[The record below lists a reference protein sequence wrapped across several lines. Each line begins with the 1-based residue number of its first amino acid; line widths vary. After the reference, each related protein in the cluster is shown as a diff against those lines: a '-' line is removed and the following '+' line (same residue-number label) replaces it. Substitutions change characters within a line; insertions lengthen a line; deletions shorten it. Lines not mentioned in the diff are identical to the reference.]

1 MNAWGKIN
9 AFNGDNMEQEKKF
22 FATTAGIV
30 TVVIIV
36 LCCCCLA
43 IAIGGFGSLFWV
55 ASQATP
61 PFIDES
67 PAYDFDSPSPVPFDA
82 NPVTPTSPA
91 IIRPILDEIS
101 TETLGTLKNT
111 IVPEN
116 DPRELACR
124 LKNICG
130 VPETFHQG
138 PFETGA
144 KKQFWVLN
152 VQTIEYRQLTAS
164 LAYKTDVAYF
174 WVEEGVRFSQ
184 GEAESLVD
192 AFSEKMVPTN
202 REFFG
207 AEPSPGIDGDPH
219 IHLLYA
225 RGIGGSTAGYFS
237 SADALHPL
245 VNEYSNGHEM
255 FVFNA
260 DNSPLTDT
268 YTYGVLAHEFQHM
281 IHFGR
286 DRNETT
292 WLNEGF
298 SELAVLLN
306 GYSTGFKDSSYLSR
320 PDLQLTDWGP
330 DVGQNA
336 PYYGAS
342 FLFTTYF
349 LERFGKEATQSL
361 VRDAAN
367 GMDSV
372 DNVLES
378 IDATDALTGQPIRAD
393 DLFMDWAVTNY
404 LLDTSVDDGRFT
416 YQLHQPRSR
425 AAEAKAFNTCPAEF
439 SDTVNQYGVDYI
451 RFSCQGQYIL
461 RFEGSTT
468 TTLLPV
474 DAYSGKY
481 AFWSNKGDESDM
493 TLTREFDFS
502 GVSGPL
508 TLHYRTW
515 YDIEEGWDYAYLQA
529 STDGGQTWQILL
541 TPSGTAEDPAG
552 NAYGWGYTGSSGGWI
567 EESVDL
573 SQFAGQNVL
582 LRFEYITDA
591 AINGEG
597 LLIDDISIPEI
608 DYFFDFEE
616 GEDGWQAEGFARIE
630 NLLPQTFRLMLISK
644 GEQTTVQAIT
654 VNPDQTAE
662 ISLDLG
668 GEVDEIILVV
678 SGTTRFTR
686 SLGSYIVTV
695 E

>member
-1 MNAWGKIN
+1 
-9 AFNGDNMEQEKKF
+9 MEQEKNF

-30 TVVIIV
+30 TAVIII
-36 LCCCCLA
+36 LCCCCIA
-43 IAIGGFGSLFWV
+43 IAAGGFGSLFLL
-55 ASQATP
+55 ASQAEARYSEET
-61 PFIDES
+61 
-67 PAYDFDSPSPVPFDA
+67 PAYDFGSPSPVPFEA
-82 NPVTPTSPA
+82 KPVTPDAPV
-91 IIRPILDEIS
+91 IIRPNQDEIS
-101 TETLGTLKNT
+101 PEMLATLKNT

-124 LKNICG
+124 LKNVCN
-130 VPETFHQG
+130 VAETFSQG
-138 PFETGA
+138 PFEIGA
-144 KKQFWVLN
+144 KKQFWVMN
-152 VQTIEYRQLTAS
+152 VQTIEYRQLTAG

-174 WVEEGVRFSQ
+174 WVEDGIRFNQ
-184 GEAESLVD
+184 REAEALVD
-192 AFSEKMVPTN
+192 AFSQKMVPTN

-207 AEPSPGIDGDPH
+207 MEPSPGIDGDPR
-219 IHLLYA
+219 ISLLYA

-237 SADALHPL
+237 SSDALHPL

-286 DRNETT
+286 DRNETS

-320 PDLQLTDWGP
+320 PDMQLTDWGP

-349 LERFGKEATQSL
+349 LERFGQEATQAL

-372 DNVLES
+372 DNVLGS
-378 IDATDALTGQPIRAD
+378 IGATDPLTGQPIRAD
-393 DLFMDWAVTNY
+393 DLFMDWAVANY
-404 LLDTSVDDGRFT
+404 LLDNSIGDGRFA
-416 YQLHQPRSR
+416 YQLYQPRRPAS
-425 AAEAKAFNTCPAEF
+425 EAKAFTSCPAEF

-451 RFSCQGQYIL
+451 RFSCKGQYTL
-461 RFEGSTT
+461 RFEGSTI

-502 GVSGPL
+502 NLSGPL
-508 TLHYRTW
+508 TLNYRIW
-515 YDIEEGWDYAYLQA
+515 HDIEEGWDYAYLQA

-541 TPSGTAEDPAG
+541 TPSGTADDPAG
-552 NAYGWGYTGSSGGWI
+552 NAYGWGYTGNSGGWV
-567 EESVDL
+567 EETVDL

-591 AINGEG
+591 AVNGEG
-597 LLIDDISIPEI
+597 LLLDDISIPEI
-608 DYFFDFEE
+608 DYFDDFEA
-616 GEDGWQAEGFARIE
+616 GQDGWQAEGFARVE
-630 NLLPQTFRLMLISK
+630 NLLPQIFQLALIRK
-644 GEQTTVQAIT
+644 GGQTTVETIT

-662 ISLDLG
+662 ITIDLG
-668 GEVDEIILVV
+668 GDVKEVTLVV
-678 SGTTRFTR
+678 SGATRFTR
-686 SLGSYIVTV
+686 SVGSYWVTLK
-695 E
+695 

>member
-1 MNAWGKIN
+1 
-9 AFNGDNMEQEKKF
+9 MEQEKNF

-30 TVVIIV
+30 AAVIII
-36 LCCCCLA
+36 LCCCCIA
-43 IAIGGFGSLFWV
+43 IAAGGFGSLFLV
-55 ASQATP
+55 AGQAARP
-61 PFIDES
+61 QVDES
-67 PAYDFDSPSPVPFDA
+67 LPYDFDFPSPVPFNA
-82 NPVTPTSPA
+82 NPVTPAAPV
-91 IIRPILDEIS
+91 IIRPPLDTIS
-101 TETLGTLKNT
+101 TETLETLKNT

-116 DPRELACR
+116 NPSELACR
-124 LKNICG
+124 LKNVCN
-130 VPETFHQG
+130 VAETFAQG
-138 PFETGA
+138 PFETGV
-144 KKQFWVLN
+144 KKQFWVMN
-152 VQTIEYRQLTAS
+152 VQTIQYRQLTAA

-174 WVEEGVRFSQ
+174 WVEEGVRFKQ
-184 GEAESLVD
+184 KDAEALVD
-192 AFSEKMVPTN
+192 AFSQKMAPTN

-207 AEPSPGIDGDPH
+207 MEPSPGIDGDPR

-225 RGIGGSTAGYFS
+225 RGIGGNTAGYFS
-237 SADALHPL
+237 SSDARHP
-245 VNEYSNGHEM
+245 VVSEYSNGHEM

-286 DRNETT
+286 DRNETS

-306 GYSTGFKDSSYLSR
+306 NYSTGFKDSSYLSN

-349 LERFGKEATQSL
+349 LERLGQDATQAL

-378 IDATDALTGQPIRAD
+378 IGAADPLTGHPILAD
-393 DLFMDWAVTNY
+393 DLFMDWAVANY
-404 LLDTSVDDGRFT
+404 LLDSSIGDGRFA
-416 YQLHQPRSR
+416 YRLYQPRSK
-425 AAEAKAFNTCPAEF
+425 AAESKAFKTCPVEY
-439 SDTVNQYGVDYI
+439 SDMVNQYGIDYI
-451 RFSCQGQYIL
+451 RFSCKGQYIL
-461 RFEGSTT
+461 RFEGSTI

-502 GVSGPL
+502 NVSGPL
-508 TLHYRTW
+508 TLNYRTW

-529 STDGGQTWQILL
+529 STDGGQTWQILI
-541 TPSGTAEDPAG
+541 TPSGTAHDPAG
-552 NAYGWGYTGSSGGWI
+552 NAYGWGYTGSSSGWA

-573 SQFAGQNVL
+573 SQFAGKKTL

-591 AINGEG
+591 AVNGEG
-597 LLIDDISIPEI
+597 LLLDDISIPEI
-608 DYFFDFEE
+608 DYFDDFEA
-616 GEDGWQAEGFARIE
+616 GQGGWQAEGFAWVE
-630 NLLPQTFRLMLISK
+630 NLLPQTFRLALIRQGS
-644 GEQTTVQAIT
+644 QTTVETVA

-662 ISLDLG
+662 IILNLG
-668 GEVDEIILVV
+668 GDVDEVILVV
-678 SGTTRFTR
+678 SGAARFTR
-686 SLGSYIVTV
+686 SLGSYLVTV

>member
-1 MNAWGKIN
+1 
-9 AFNGDNMEQEKKF
+9 MEQEKSSF
-22 FATTAGIV
+22 TSTPVII
-30 TVVIIV
+30 TVIIV
-36 LCCCCLA
+36 LLCCCCIVLA
-43 IAIGGFGSLFWV
+43 AGGFGGLLWLGGEQANQSYMDETPVYDPTPFEPNP
-55 ASQATP
+55 SATP
-61 PFIDES
+61 T
-67 PAYDFDSPSPVPFDA
+67 APVI
-82 NPVTPTSPA
+82 V
-91 IIRPILDEIS
+91 RPNIDEIS
-101 TETLGTLKNT
+101 TETLETLKNA

-124 LKNICG
+124 LKNICN
-130 VPETFHQG
+130 VPETFPQG
-138 PFETGA
+138 PFEVGDI
-144 KKQFWVLN
+144 KQFWVLN
-152 VQTIEYRQLTAS
+152 GETITYRQISAT
-164 LAYKTDVAYF
+164 LAYKTEVAYF

-184 GEAESLVD
+184 EEAKALAD

-207 AEPSPGIDGDPH
+207 QEPSPGIDADPH
-219 IHLLYA
+219 IYLLYA
-225 RGIGGSTAGYFS
+225 SDIGSNTAGYFS
-237 SADALHPL
+237 SADAQHPL
-245 VNEYSNGHEM
+245 VNEYANGHEM

-260 DNSPLTDT
+260 DNSPLSDT

-286 DRNETT
+286 DRNETS

-306 GYSTGFKDSSYLSR
+306 KYSTGFKDSSYLSQ

-349 LERFGKEATQSL
+349 LERFGEQATQAL
-361 VRDAAN
+361 VRETDN
-367 GMDSV
+367 SMDSV
-372 DNVLES
+372 DNVLQA
-378 IDATDALTGQPIRAD
+378 INATDPRSGQPIRAD
-393 DLFMDWAVTNY
+393 DLFMDWAVANY
-404 LLDTSVDDGRFT
+404 LQDKSVDDGRYA
-416 YQLHQPRSR
+416 YQLYQPSR
-425 AAEAKAFNTCPAEF
+425 AAAEAKAFSSCPAEY

-451 RFSCQGQYIL
+451 RFSCEGKFTL
-461 RFEGSTT
+461 RFEGSTA

-493 TLTREFDFS
+493 TLTREFDFTNVTGS
-502 GVSGPL
+502 L
-508 TLHYRTW
+508 TLNYRAW
-515 YDIEEGWDYAYLQA
+515 YNIEEGWDYAYLQA

-541 TPSGTAEDPAG
+541 TPSGTSEDPAG
-552 NAYGWGYTGSSGGWI
+552 NAYGWGYTGLSDGWI

-573 SQFAGQNVL
+573 SQFARQKVL

-591 AINGEG
+591 AVNGEG
-597 LLIDDISIPEI
+597 LMVDDISIPEI
-608 DYFFDFEE
+608 DYFADFEE
-616 GEDGWQAEGFARIE
+616 GADNWQAEGFVRVE
-630 NLLPQTFRLMLISK
+630 NLLPQTFRLTLIRK
-644 GEQTTVQAIT
+644 GGQTTVETIT
-654 VNPDQTAE
+654 VTPDQTAE

-668 GEVDEIILVV
+668 SDTQEVILVV

-686 SLGSYIVTV
+686 GLGSYIVKI

>member
-1 MNAWGKIN
+1 
-9 AFNGDNMEQEKKF
+9 MEQEKNF
-22 FATTAGIV
+22 FTTTTGIV
-30 TVVIIV
+30 TVIIIV
-36 LCCCCLA
+36 LCCCCIA
-43 IAIGGFGSLFWV
+43 IAVGGLGSLVLLF
-55 ASQATP
+55 ASQEVPPYIDTP
-61 PFIDES
+61 PS
-67 PAYDFDSPSPVPFDA
+67 YDFDSPSPSPF
-82 NPVTPTSPA
+82 NVTPDAPA
-91 IIRPILDEIS
+91 TPVIIRPNVDEIS
-101 TETLGTLKNT
+101 IETLETLKNT

-130 VPETFHQG
+130 VPETFPQG
-138 PFETGA
+138 PFEVND
-144 KKQFWVLN
+144 KKQFWVMN
-152 VQTIEYRQLTAS
+152 VQTVEYRQLTAT
-164 LAYKTDVAYF
+164 LAYKTDIAYF
-174 WVEEGVRFSQ
+174 WVEEGVRFKQ
-184 GEAESLVD
+184 NEAKALVD
-192 AFSEKMVPTN
+192 AFSQKMAPTN

-207 AEPSPGIDGDPH
+207 MEPSPGIDGDPH
-219 IHLLYA
+219 IYLLYA

-237 SADALHPL
+237 SSDALHPR

-260 DNSPLTDT
+260 DNSPLSDE

-286 DRNETT
+286 DRNETS

-306 GYSTGFKDSSYLSR
+306 NYSTGFKDSSYLYQ

-349 LERFGKEATQSL
+349 LERFGQEATQML

-367 GMDSV
+367 SMDSV

-378 IDATDALTGQPIRAD
+378 IGATDSLTGQPTRAD
-393 DLFMDWAVTNY
+393 DLFTDWTIANV
-404 LLDTSVDDGRFT
+404 LLDKSIGDGRFA
-416 YQLHQPRSR
+416 YQLYQPSSK
-425 AAEAKAFNTCPAEF
+425 AAESTAFNKCPAEY

-451 RFSCQGQYIL
+451 RFSCKGQYIL
-461 RFEGSTT
+461 RFEGSTV

-508 TLHYRTW
+508 TLNYRTW

-529 STDGGQTWQILL
+529 SSDGGQTWQILL
-541 TPSGTAEDPAG
+541 TPSGTADNPAG

-567 EESVDL
+567 EESVDI
-573 SQFAGQNVL
+573 SQFAGRNVL

-591 AINGEG
+591 AVNGEG
-597 LLIDDISIPEI
+597 LLLDDISIPETN
-608 DYFFDFEE
+608 YFTDFEN
-616 GEDGWQAEGFARIE
+616 GAGDWQADGFARVE
-630 NLLPQTFRLMLISK
+630 NLLPQTFRLTLISK
-644 GEQTTVQAIT
+644 GSQTTVQSIP

-662 ISLDLG
+662 IDINLG
-668 GEVDEIILVV
+668 GDVKEAILVV
-678 SGTTRFTR
+678 SGVTRFTR
-686 SLGSYIVTV
+686 SVGSYSISVK
-695 E
+695 

>member
-1 MNAWGKIN
+1 
-9 AFNGDNMEQEKKF
+9 MEQEQNF
-22 FATTAGIV
+22 FTTTAGIV
-30 TVVIIV
+30 TVVIV
-36 LCCCCLA
+36 LLCCCCLA
-43 IAIGGFGSLFWV
+43 VAAGGFGGLLWLG
-55 ASQATP
+55 SQAAP
-61 PFIDES
+61 PYIDE
-67 PAYDFDSPSPVPFDA
+67 PPTYEYNTPSPFNP
-82 NPVTPTSPA
+82 NPVATPTAPVITRPA
-91 IIRPILDEIS
+91 LDEIS
-101 TETLGTLKNT
+101 TETLETLKNT

-124 LKNICG
+124 LKNICN
-130 VPETFHQG
+130 VPETFPQG
-138 PFETGA
+138 PFEVGA
-144 KKQFWVLN
+144 QKQFWVMN
-152 VQTIEYRQLTAS
+152 VQTIEYRQLTAN

-184 GEAESLVD
+184 SEAKDLVD
-192 AFSEKMVPTN
+192 AFSQKMVPTN

-207 AEPSPGIDGDPH
+207 MEPSPGIDGDPH
-219 IHLLYA
+219 IYLLYA

-237 SADALHPL
+237 SSDAQHPL
-245 VNEYSNGHEM
+245 VNQYSNGHEM

-260 DNSPLTDT
+260 DNSPLADP

-286 DRNETT
+286 DRNETS

-306 GYSTGFKDSSYLSR
+306 HYSTGFKDSSYLSR

-349 LERFGKEATQSL
+349 LQRFGEQATQAL
-361 VRDAAN
+361 VREADN
-367 GMDSV
+367 SMDSV
-372 DNVLES
+372 DKVLDA
-378 IDATDALTGQPIRAD
+378 IGATDPRSGQPIRAN
-393 DLFMDWAVTNY
+393 DLFMDWAIANY
-404 LLDTSVDDGRFT
+404 LLDQSVGDGRYA
-416 YQLHQPRSR
+416 YQRYQPFSK
-425 AAEAKAFNTCPAEF
+425 AAEARAFTTCPAEY

-451 RFSCQGQYIL
+451 RFSCKGKYTL
-461 RFEGSTT
+461 RFEGSTA
-468 TTLLPV
+468 TTLLPA

-493 TLTREFDFS
+493 TLTREFDFRS
-502 GVSGPL
+502 VTGPL
-508 TLHYRTW
+508 TLNYRIW

-529 STDGGQTWQILL
+529 SSDGGQTWQILL

-552 NAYGWGYTGSSGGWI
+552 NAYGWGYTGSSSGWI

-573 SQFAGQNVL
+573 SQLAGQTVL

-591 AINGEG
+591 AVNGEG
-597 LLIDDISIPEI
+597 IMVDDISIPEI
-608 DYFFDFEE
+608 NYFDDFET
-616 GEDGWQAEGFARIE
+616 GANGWQAEGFVRIE
-630 NLLPQTFRLMLISK
+630 NLLPQTFRLALIRK
-644 GEQTTVQAIT
+644 GGQTTVETIT

-662 ISLDLG
+662 INLDLG
-668 GEVDEIILVV
+668 GDTREVILLV

-686 SLGSYIVTV
+686 SVGSYLVTV
-695 E
+695 K

>member
-1 MNAWGKIN
+1 
-9 AFNGDNMEQEKKF
+9 MEQEKNF
-22 FATTAGIV
+22 FATTAGMV
-30 TVVIIV
+30 TAVILL
-36 LCCCCLA
+36 LCCCC
-43 IAIGGFGSLFWV
+43 IAITAGGFGSLFLF
-55 ASQATP
+55 ASQAAP
-61 PFIDES
+61 PYIDEP
-67 PAYDFDSPSPVPFDA
+67 PAYDFASPSPAPFDGKPA
-82 NPVTPTSPA
+82 TPTAPA
-91 IIRPILDEIS
+91 IVRPALDEIS
-101 TETLGTLKNT
+101 TETLETLENT
-111 IVPEN
+111 LVPEN
-116 DPRELACR
+116 NPRELACR
-124 LKNICG
+124 LKNICS
-130 VPETFHQG
+130 VPETFPQG

-152 VQTIEYRQLTAS
+152 IQTIEYRQLTAA
-164 LAYKTDVAYF
+164 LAYQTDVAYF

-184 GEAESLVD
+184 REAEALIH
-192 AFSEKMVPTN
+192 AFSLKMAPTN

-207 AEPSPGIDGDPH
+207 TEPSPGIDGDPR

-237 SADALHPL
+237 PSDALHPR
-245 VNEYSNGHEM
+245 VNEFSNGHEM

-260 DNSPLTDT
+260 DNSPLSDE

-286 DRNETT
+286 DRNEAS

-306 GYSTGFKDSSYLSR
+306 GYSIGLKDASYLSQ

-349 LERFGKEATQSL
+349 LERFGKEATQML
-361 VRDAAN
+361 ARDTAN
-367 GMDSV
+367 SMNSV
-372 DNVLES
+372 DNTLES
-378 IDATDALTGQPIRAD
+378 IGATDPLTGQPVRAD

-404 LLDTSVDDGRFT
+404 LLDQSVGDGRYA
-416 YQLHQPRSR
+416 YQLYQPRSR
-425 AAEAKAFNTCPAEF
+425 AAEAKAFDACPAEY
-439 SDTVNQYGVDYI
+439 SDTVNQHGVDYI
-451 RFSCQGQYIL
+451 HFSCQGEYTL

-493 TLTREFDFS
+493 TLTRAFDLT
-502 GVSGPL
+502 GITGPL
-508 TLHYRTW
+508 TLNYRTW

-529 STDGGQTWQILL
+529 STDGGQTWQILI
-541 TPSGTAEDPAG
+541 TPSGTANNPAG
-552 NAYGWGYTGSSGGWI
+552 NAYGWGYTGNSSGWV

-573 SQFAGQNVL
+573 SQFAGQNAL

-591 AINGEG
+591 AVNGEG
-597 LLIDDISIPEI
+597 LLVDDISIPEI
-608 DYFFDFEE
+608 DYFVDFEN
-616 GEDGWQAEGFARIE
+616 GADGWQAEGFARVE
-630 NLLPQTFRLMLISK
+630 NLLPQTFRLALIRK
-644 GEQTTVQAIT
+644 GSQTTVETIT
-654 VNPDQTAE
+654 LNPDQTAE
-662 ISLDLG
+662 IRLDLG
-668 GEVDEIILVV
+668 SETQEAILVV
-678 SGTTRFTR
+678 SGATRFTR
-686 SLGSYIVTV
+686 SPGSYKIAI

>member
-1 MNAWGKIN
+1 
-9 AFNGDNMEQEKKF
+9 MEQDKNI

-30 TVVIIV
+30 TAVIIL
-36 LCCCCLA
+36 LCCCCIALA
-43 IAIGGFGSLFWV
+43 AGGLGSLFLI
-55 ASQATP
+55 ASQAASP
-61 PFIDES
+61 YMDPN
-67 PAYDFDSPSPVPFDA
+67 PAYDFDSPSPAPFDT
-82 NPVTPTSPA
+82 NPVTPTAPA
-91 IIRPILDEIS
+91 ITRPALDAIS
-101 TETLGTLKNT
+101 PETLETLKNT
-111 IVPEN
+111 TVPEN
-116 DPRELACR
+116 NPSELACR
-124 LKNICG
+124 LKDTCN
-130 VPETFHQG
+130 VSATFTQG

-144 KKQFWVLN
+144 KKQFWVMN

-164 LAYKTDVAYF
+164 LAYKTNVAYF
-174 WVEEGVRFSQ
+174 WVEEGVRFNQ
-184 GEAESLVD
+184 KEAEALVQ

-207 AEPSPGIDGDPH
+207 MEPSPGIDGDPR

-225 RGIGGSTAGYFS
+225 TDIGSNTAGYFS
-237 SADALHPL
+237 SSDALHPL

-260 DNSPLTDT
+260 DNSPLSDT
-268 YTYGVLAHEFQHM
+268 YTFGVLAHEFQHM

-286 DRNETT
+286 DRNETS

-306 GYSTGFKDSSYLSR
+306 DYSTGFKDSSYLSD

-330 DVGQNA
+330 DVGANA

-349 LERFGKEATQSL
+349 LERFGQDATQSL

-372 DNVLES
+372 DNVLAS
-378 IDATDALTGQPIRAD
+378 IEATDPLTGQTILAD

-404 LLDTSVDDGRFT
+404 LLDQTVGDGRFA
-416 YQLHQPRSR
+416 YQLYQPRSK
-425 AAEAKAFNTCPAEF
+425 AAEAKAFKTCPVEY

-451 RFSCQGQYIL
+451 RFSCKGQYTL

-508 TLHYRTW
+508 TLSYRTW

-567 EESVDL
+567 EEMVDL
-573 SQFAGQNVL
+573 GQFAGQKVL

-591 AINGEG
+591 AVNGEG
-597 LLIDDISIPEI
+597 LLLDDISIPEI
-608 DYFFDFEE
+608 DYFSDFEA
-616 GEDGWQAEGFARIE
+616 GEDNWQAAGFARVQ
-630 NLLPQTFRLMLISK
+630 NLLPQTFRLALISQ
-644 GEQTTVQAIT
+644 GSQTTVQTIT

-668 GEVDEIILVV
+668 SEVDEVILLV

-686 SLGSYIVTV
+686 SLGSYIVTTR
-695 E
+695 

>member
-1 MNAWGKIN
+1 
-9 AFNGDNMEQEKKF
+9 MEQEKNF
-22 FATTAGIV
+22 FTTTLGIV
-30 TVVIIV
+30 TVVIV
-36 LCCCCLA
+36 LLCCCC
-43 IAIGGFGSLFWV
+43 IAVVAGGFGSLLWV
-55 ASQATP
+55 GSQVAPPYIDEPPSIDFYTPEPFNPNSDVPPTP
-61 PFIDES
+61 PVLVR
-67 PAYDFDSPSPVPFDA
+67 PAVE
-82 NPVTPTSPA
+82 
-91 IIRPILDEIS
+91 EIS
-101 TETLGTLKNT
+101 TETLETLKNT

-124 LKNICG
+124 LKNICS
-130 VPETFHQG
+130 VPETFPQG
-138 PFETGA
+138 PFEVGD
-144 KKQFWVLN
+144 KKQFWVMN
-152 VQTIEYRQLTAS
+152 VQTIQYRQLTAN

-184 GEAESLVD
+184 NEAKALVD
-192 AFSEKMVPTN
+192 AFSQKMVPTN

-207 AEPSPGIDGDPH
+207 MEPSPGIDGDPH
-219 IHLLYA
+219 IYLLYA
-225 RGIGGSTAGYFS
+225 RDIGGNTAGYFS
-237 SADALHPL
+237 SSDARHPL
-245 VNEYSNGHEM
+245 VDEHSNGHEM

-260 DNSPLTDT
+260 DNSPLSDT

-286 DRNETT
+286 DRNETS

-306 GYSTGFKDSSYLSR
+306 KYSTGFKDSSYLSQ

-349 LERFGKEATQSL
+349 LERFGTQATQSL
-361 VRDAAN
+361 VREAEN

-372 DNVLES
+372 DNVLAA
-378 IDATDALTGQPIRAD
+378 IGATDPLTKQPLRAD
-393 DLFMDWAVTNY
+393 DLFIDWAVANY
-404 LLDTSVDDGRFT
+404 LLDKSVADGR
-416 YQLHQPRSR
+416 YAYELYQPRRPAS
-425 AAEAKAFNTCPAEF
+425 EAKAFTTCPAEF
-439 SDTVNQYGVDYI
+439 SESVNQYGVDYI
-451 RFSCQGQYIL
+451 RFSCQGQYTL

-493 TLTREFDFS
+493 TLTRAFDFTN
-502 GVSGPL
+502 VTGPL
-508 TLHYRTW
+508 TLTYRAW

-529 STDGGQTWQILL
+529 SSDGGQTWQILL
-541 TPSGTAEDPAG
+541 TPSGTADDPAG
-552 NAYGWGYTGSSGGWI
+552 NSYGWGYTGSSGGWI

-573 SQFAGQNVL
+573 SQFTGQKVL

-591 AINGEG
+591 AVNGEG
-597 LLIDDISIPEI
+597 LMVDDISIPQI
-608 DYFFDFEE
+608 DYFDDFEN
-616 GEDGWQAEGFARIE
+616 GADGWQAEGFVRVE
-630 NLLPQTFRLMLISK
+630 NLLPQTFRLALIRK
-644 GEQTTVQAIT
+644 GGQTTVETIT

-662 ISLDLG
+662 ITLDLG
-668 GEVDEIILVV
+668 GDTREVILVV

-686 SLGSYIVTV
+686 SVGSYLITV
-695 E
+695 K

>member
-1 MNAWGKIN
+1 
-9 AFNGDNMEQEKKF
+9 MEQEKNF
-22 FATTAGIV
+22 FTTTLGIV
-30 TVVIIV
+30 TVVIV
-36 LCCCCLA
+36 LLCCCC
-43 IAIGGFGSLFWV
+43 IAVVASGFGGLLLF
-55 ASQATP
+55 ASQAAP
-61 PFIDES
+61 PYIDEY
-67 PAYDFDSPSPVPFDA
+67 PIYDYYTPSPF
-82 NPVTPTSPA
+82 NPDPVVTPTAPV
-91 IIRPILDEIS
+91 IVRPPLDEIS
-101 TETLGTLKNT
+101 TETIETLKNT
-111 IVPEN
+111 TVPEN

-124 LKNICG
+124 LKNICNIS
-130 VPETFHQG
+130 ETFPQG
-138 PFETGA
+138 PFEVGA
-144 KKQFWVLN
+144 KKQFWVMN
-152 VQTIEYRQLTAS
+152 VQTIEYRQLTAN

-184 GEAESLVD
+184 NEAKALVD
-192 AFSEKMVPTN
+192 AFSQKMVPTN

-207 AEPSPGIDGDPH
+207 MEPSPGIDGDPH
-219 IHLLYA
+219 IYLLYA

-237 SADALHPL
+237 SSDALHPL

-260 DNSPLTDT
+260 DNSPLSDT

-286 DRNETT
+286 DRNESS

-349 LERFGKEATQSL
+349 LERFGKEATQAL
-361 VRDAAN
+361 VREADN
-367 GMDSV
+367 SMDSV

-378 IDATDALTGQPIRAD
+378 IGATDPRTGQPLRAD
-393 DLFMDWAVTNY
+393 DLFMDWAVANF
-404 LLDTSVDDGRFT
+404 LLDKSIDDGR
-416 YQLHQPRSR
+416 YAYELYQPRRPAS
-425 AAEAKAFNTCPAEF
+425 EAKAFTACPAEF

-451 RFSCQGQYIL
+451 RFSCQGQYTL

-493 TLTREFDFS
+493 TLTRAFDFTN
-502 GVSGPL
+502 VTGPL
-508 TLHYRTW
+508 TLNYRTW

-529 STDGGQTWQILL
+529 SSDEGQTWQILL
-541 TPSGTAEDPAG
+541 TPSGTADDPAG

-573 SQFAGQNVL
+573 SQFAGQKVL

-591 AINGEG
+591 AVNGEG
-597 LLIDDISIPEI
+597 LLVDDISIPVI
-608 DYFFDFEE
+608 DYFDDFEN
-616 GEDGWQAEGFARIE
+616 GADGWQAEGFVRVE
-630 NLLPQTFRLMLISK
+630 NLLPQTFRLALIRK
-644 GEQTTVQAIT
+644 GGQTTVETIT
-654 VNPDQTAE
+654 VNPDQAAE
-662 ISLDLG
+662 ITIDLG
-668 GEVDEIILVV
+668 GDTREVILVV

-686 SLGSYIVTV
+686 SLGSYIVKI

>member
-1 MNAWGKIN
+1 
-9 AFNGDNMEQEKKF
+9 MEQEKNF
-22 FATTAGIV
+22 FATTLGIV
-30 TVVIIV
+30 TVIIV
-36 LCCCCLA
+36 LLCCCC
-43 IAIGGFGSLFWV
+43 IAIVAGGFGSLLWLGSQV
-55 ASQATP
+55 AP
-61 PFIDES
+61 PYIDE
-67 PAYDFDSPSPVPFDA
+67 PPIIDFYTPEPFDP
-82 NPVTPTSPA
+82 NPDITPTAPV
-91 IIRPILDEIS
+91 IVRPPLDEIS
-101 TETLGTLKNT
+101 TETLETLKNT

-124 LKNICG
+124 LKNICN
-130 VPETFHQG
+130 VPETFPQG
-138 PFETGA
+138 PFEVGT
-144 KKQFWVLN
+144 KKQFWVMN
-152 VQTIEYRQLTAS
+152 VQTIEYRQLTAN

-184 GEAESLVD
+184 NEAKALVD
-192 AFSEKMVPTN
+192 AFSQKMVPTN

-207 AEPSPGIDGDPH
+207 MEPSPGIDGDPH
-219 IHLLYA
+219 IYLLYA

-237 SADALHPL
+237 SSDAQHPL
-245 VNEYSNGHEM
+245 VNKYSNGHEM

-260 DNSPLTDT
+260 DNSPLSDT

-286 DRNETT
+286 DRNESS

-306 GYSTGFKDSSYLSR
+306 KYSTGFKDSSYLSN

-349 LERFGKEATQSL
+349 LERFGKEATQAL
-361 VRDAAN
+361 VREADN
-367 GMDSV
+367 SMDSV
-372 DNVLES
+372 DNVLQS
-378 IDATDALTGQPIRAD
+378 IGATDPRTGQPLRAD
-393 DLFMDWAVTNY
+393 DLFMDWATANY
-404 LLDTSVDDGRFT
+404 LLDPSVADGRYG
-416 YQLHQPRSR
+416 YQRYQPFKPAS
-425 AAEAKAFNTCPAEF
+425 EAKAFTSCPAEF
-439 SDTVNQYGVDYI
+439 SDTVNQYGADYI
-451 RFSCQGQYIL
+451 RFACQGQYTL

-493 TLTREFDFS
+493 TLTRAFDFTN
-502 GVSGPL
+502 VTGPL
-508 TLHYRTW
+508 TLTYRTW

-529 STDGGQTWQILL
+529 SSDEGQTWQILL
-541 TPSGTAEDPAG
+541 TPSGTADDPAG
-552 NAYGWGYTGSSGGWI
+552 NSYGWGYTGSSGGWI

-573 SQFAGQNVL
+573 SQFTGQKVL

-591 AINGEG
+591 AVNGEG
-597 LLIDDISIPEI
+597 LMVDDISIPQI
-608 DYFFDFEE
+608 DYFDDFEN
-616 GEDGWQAEGFARIE
+616 GADGWQAEGFVRVE
-630 NLLPQTFRLMLISK
+630 NLLPQTFRLALIRK
-644 GEQTTVQAIT
+644 GGQTTVETIT

-662 ISLDLG
+662 ITLDLG
-668 GEVDEIILVV
+668 GDTHEVILVV

-686 SLGSYIVTV
+686 SVGSYLITV
-695 E
+695 K

>member
-1 MNAWGKIN
+1 
-9 AFNGDNMEQEKKF
+9 MEQEKNF
-22 FATTAGIV
+22 FTSTLGIV
-30 TVVIIV
+30 TVVIV
-36 LCCCCLA
+36 LLCCCC
-43 IAIGGFGSLFWV
+43 IAVVAGGFGSLFVV
-55 ASQATP
+55 ASQAAP
-61 PFIDES
+61 PYIDEPPS
-67 PAYDFDSPSPVPFDA
+67 YDFYTPSPFD
-82 NPVTPTSPA
+82 PDPVVTPTAPVITRPA
-91 IIRPILDEIS
+91 LDEIS
-101 TETLGTLKNT
+101 TETLETLKNT

-124 LKNICG
+124 LKNICNI
-130 VPETFHQG
+130 PETFAQG
-138 PFETGA
+138 PFQVGA
-144 KKQFWVLN
+144 KKQFWVMN
-152 VQTIEYRQLTAS
+152 VQTIEYRQLTAN
-164 LAYKTDVAYF
+164 LACKTDAAYF

-184 GEAESLVD
+184 NEAKALVD
-192 AFSEKMVPTN
+192 AFSQKMVPTN

-207 AEPSPGIDGDPH
+207 MEPSPGIDGDPH
-219 IHLLYA
+219 IYLLYA

-237 SADALHPL
+237 SSDALHPL

-260 DNSPLTDT
+260 DNSPLSDT

-286 DRNETT
+286 DRNETS

-306 GYSTGFKDSSYLSR
+306 NYSTGFKDSSYLSQ

-330 DVGQNA
+330 DVGLNA

-349 LERFGKEATQSL
+349 LERFGKEATQAL
-361 VRDAAN
+361 VREADN
-367 GMDSV
+367 SMDSV
-372 DNVLES
+372 DNVLAA
-378 IDATDALTGQPIRAD
+378 IGITDPLTGQPIRAD
-393 DLFMDWAVTNY
+393 DLFMDWAVANL
-404 LLDTSVDDGRFT
+404 LLDQSVEDGRYAYELYQPHRPASESQAFT
-416 YQLHQPRSR
+416 S
-425 AAEAKAFNTCPAEF
+425 CPAEF

-451 RFSCQGQYIL
+451 RFSCQGQYTL

-493 TLTREFDFS
+493 TLTRAFDFTN
-502 GVSGPL
+502 VTGPL
-508 TLHYRTW
+508 TLNYRAW

-529 STDGGQTWQILL
+529 SSDDGQTWQILI
-541 TPSGTAEDPAG
+541 TPSGTADDPAG
-552 NAYGWGYTGSSGGWI
+552 NAYGWGYTGSSSGWI

-573 SQFAGQNVL
+573 SQFAGQTVL

-591 AINGEG
+591 AVNGEG
-597 LLIDDISIPEI
+597 LLVDDISIPEI
-608 DYFFDFEE
+608 DYFVDFEE
-616 GEDGWQAEGFARIE
+616 GADDWQAEGFARVE
-630 NLLPQTFRLMLISK
+630 NLLPQTFRLALIRK
-644 GEQTTVQAIT
+644 GGQTTVETIT

-662 ISLDLG
+662 INLDLG
-668 GEVDEIILVV
+668 GDTREVILVV

-686 SLGSYIVTV
+686 SVGSYTV
-695 E
+695 KIE